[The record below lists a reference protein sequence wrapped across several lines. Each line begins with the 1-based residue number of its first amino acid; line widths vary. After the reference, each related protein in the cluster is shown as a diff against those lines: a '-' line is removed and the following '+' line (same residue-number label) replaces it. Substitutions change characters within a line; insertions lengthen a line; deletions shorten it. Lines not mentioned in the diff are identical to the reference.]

1 MKTKRK
7 VLHILVTLSFLLT
20 LLVPMIGP
28 AGAATVNYTTV
39 TQVTPFDPSA
49 DDADNLLGATVEVNI
64 NPYTSGG
71 TALLEVVDSSGRS
84 LPIVSVNGV
93 AVNAK
98 IYSYTFVPDGTG
110 TTDRSAWQ
118 DLVIRFDGSD
128 ANAGEVSAKF
138 SKCTGQLT
146 SGTVAIRI
154 AKAGSLDVTVPTVV
168 SLSDAGCNATDD
180 NAVTIRV
187 NETVAGGFEAGANS
201 VKFKLPNGFKWKNDV
216 TFEGLN
222 KTPSNDFTYQLLDS
236 DRTLSV
242 TNNGGWSGTLLLE
255 IKAGVTVEST
265 VAKYGDVTVKISG
278 ESTINQNE
286 AVVAHYGDYE
296 ATVSS
301 VTTETVMSGQK
312 EQDIGKFAI
321 EEALAGTLVDNRTII
336 LTLPEQAK
344 WDGDLPVLSTGDS
357 DNIGN
362 FAIEDFD
369 YVGSD
374 YRTIKATVTT
384 KSTGDEPTKIVFK
397 NGQITVRADYTG
409 DIELTVSGSAG
420 AEGKVKVAEAK
431 APVTATAASKPE
443 VIIGMGSQAAGDITI
458 TETEAEA
465 LQATYNLTSLVWNS
479 ETSSY
484 DEVKTTPDAYLVL
497 EAPTGVRFADEP
509 TFTVT
514 GDLDLGTP
522 LCESDSQYVTVR
534 VEGTSSAPASVK
546 ISDIKLIVDR
556 TVPEGDIQL
565 KVGGTSLVENNV
577 SGLFE
582 NVNWVTKVAVAK
594 VVTPAPE
601 QTKVKTVFK
610 IGESKYTVNGVE
622 KTMDVAPYI
631 QNDRTYLPIRFAAYA
646 AGVTDS
652 NIIWNGE
659 EQSVLL
665 IKGDRV
671 VKLTVG
677 STTMLINGVPF
688 LMDVAPENVD
698 PGRVMLPVRWVA
710 QALGCDV
717 QWDDA
722 TQSVTIN

>member
-1 MKTKRK
+1 LKTKRK

-39 TQVTPFDPSA
+39 TQVTPFDPGS
-49 DDADNLLGATVEVNI
+49 DDADEVIGATVEVNI

-71 TALLEVVDSSGRS
+71 TALLEVVDGSGKS
-84 LPIVSVNGV
+84 LPIVSINGV

-98 IYSYTFVPDGTG
+98 IYSYTFEPDGTS
-110 TTDRSAWQ
+110 TTDREAWQ
-118 DLVIRFDGSD
+118 DLVIVFDGSN
-128 ANAGEVSAKF
+128 ANTGEVSAKF
-138 SKCTGQLT
+138 SKCTGQLVA
-146 SGTVAIRI
+146 GTVPIRI
-154 AKAGSLDVTVPTVV
+154 AKGGAIEVSVPTVV
-168 SLSDAGCNATDD
+168 SLSDAGCTASGT

-187 NETVAGGFEAGANS
+187 NETVAGGFEAGADS
-201 VKFKLPNGFKWKNDV
+201 VKFKLPNGFKWNGA
-216 TFEGLN
+216 TLTGLN
-222 KTPSNDFTYQLLDS
+222 KSTNPFTYQLLD
-236 DRTLSV
+236 DNRTLSV
-242 TNNGGWSGTLLLE
+242 TKPDPSGYTGTLLLE
-255 IKAGVTVEST
+255 IKAGITVDST

-278 ESTINQNE
+278 ESTVSPSE
-286 AVVAHYGDYE
+286 VVIAHYGDYD

-301 VTTETVMSGQK
+301 VTTEIVMSGQK

-321 EEALAGTLVDNRTII
+321 EEALSGTLVADRTII

-357 DNIGN
+357 DNIG
-362 FAIEDFD
+362 DFD
-369 YVGSD
+369 ISDFEFVGSD
-374 YRTIKATVTT
+374 YRSIKATVTD

-420 AEGKVKVAEAK
+420 AAGKVKVAEAK
-431 APVTATAASKPE
+431 APVTATADSKPE
-443 VIIGMGSQAAGDITI
+443 VIIGMGSQAAGAVTI

-465 LQATYNLTSLVWNS
+465 LKSTYDYTDLVWDSVNS
-479 ETSSY
+479 EWDSVTA
-484 DEVKTTPDAYLVL
+484 TGDAYLVL

-514 GDLDLGTP
+514 GDLELGDP
-522 LCESDSQYVTVR
+522 LCESDSQYVSVR
-534 VEGTSSAPASVK
+534 VKGTSSAPSSVK

-577 SGLFE
+577 TGYFP

-594 VVTPAPE
+594 VITPAPE
-601 QTKVKTVFK
+601 QTKVTTVFK
-610 IGESKYTVNGVE
+610 IGEATYTVNGVE

-631 QNDRTYLPIRFAAYA
+631 KNDRTYLPIRFAAYA

-688 LMDVAPENVD
+688 VMDVAPENVD

-717 QWDDA
+717 QWDEA